1 MPCKKLKEFLDANQ
15 IHYQMVSH
23 PTTYTAQLTAASS
36 HVPPEAL
43 AKTVMVNVDG
53 KLAMAVLPAA
63 RRVDLVALHTSI
75 GAGAV
80 RLASELEFKEQFP
93 DCDAGAMPPF
103 GNLYGMNVYVDEG
116 LVHAQEIGFNAG
128 SHTELVRMAYRD
140 FDRLVRPTVL
150 KFAAAHAHA
159 AVGMDDR
166 LW

>member
-1 MPCKKLKEFLDANQ
+1 MPCRKLKEFLAAYE
-15 IHYQMVSH
+15 ISYHIISH

-63 RRVDLVALHTSI
+63 RRVDLVALHSGL
-75 GAGAV
+75 GAGSV

-103 GNLYGMNVYVDEG
+103 GNLYGMNVYVDEA
-116 LVHAQEIGFNAG
+116 LVGSQEIGFNAG

-140 FDRLVRPTVL
+140 FDRLVHPNVL
-150 KFAAAHAHA
+150 NFAAARAHA
-159 AVGMDDR
+159 AVALDDR